1 MAATGAVGAVDY
13 ELPATVLED
22 DVLLLQNVLTALHS
36 LGCVADAA
44 AVGGGGGGV
53 CVRYKVEPL
62 LTGEGG
68 YMVRGGL
75 PTADIFELTL
85 EDQLFLQGVSPAR
98 IASVALGRAAP
109 NGPIEVFIRVLD
121 ARQRV
126 MVQSSTC
133 FHRATRKR
141 ARDSSA

>member
-1 MAATGAVGAVDY
+1 MTESAY

-36 LGCVADAA
+36 LGCVAGDTAA
-44 AVGGGGGGV
+44 GGAI

-126 MVQSSTC
+126 MVQSTTC

-141 ARDSSA
+141 ARELL